1 MDIKLIDQLYL
12 KLESEYKTKRQVYER
27 IKREL
32 VLVVKIDSIKKA
44 HERYLKKKET
54 GQDKETRQEK
64 DRTDRTTGQDKKTKV
79 QTEIILN
86 ENRKSDKEIM
96 RENDIPQA
104 TYYRYKKK
112 IRQHLTERSERL
124 LREALEFAYPDEL
137 EILKRVKGKKRNILI
152 KSIEEIEKN
161 ITSKDEQ
168 IALHRAISN
177 IKAIEREIMEDV
189 QVIGIDK
196 QAEYEKQL
204 VRENIDINR
213 FELDKEKVN
222 GKDEG
227 DMAIVLMKLKKGGV
241 SSLSDEELKILEEFL
256 TNEDDK
262 LTSEN

>member
-1 MDIKLIDQLYL
+1 MDIKLVDQLYL
-12 KLESEYKTKRQVYER
+12 KLESEYKTKKEVYER

-32 VLVVKIDSIKKA
+32 GLDTKTDSIKKA
-44 HERYLKKKET
+44 HERYLKKKEKR
-54 GQDKETRQEK
+54 QDKETGQKEDK
-64 DRTDRTTGQDKKTKV
+64 TDRTTGQDKKTKV

-86 ENRKSDKEIM
+86 HGKQTDKEIM
-96 RENDIPQA
+96 EKLGVSNGA
-104 TYYRYKKK
+104 FYKYKKQVRLPM
-112 IRQHLTERSERL
+112 IERSQKMLKES
-124 LREALEFAYPDEL
+124 LEFAYPDEE
-137 EILKRVKGKKRNILI
+137 EILKRIKGKKRNILI
-152 KSIEEIEKN
+152 NGIKIIEESP
-161 ITSKDEQ
+161 TDKDIQ
-168 IALHRAISN
+168 IGLRRAISN
-177 IKAIEREIMEDV
+177 IQEIEKEIMEDL

-227 DMAIVLMKLKKGGV
+227 DIAIVLMKLKKGGV

-256 TNEDDK
+256 TNENDR